1 VWKFFGAVEY
11 TTATILPESPLP
23 ETRITAAPSQLGRYK
38 VLDEI
43 GRGAMGVVYLARD
56 PLIGRLV
63 ALKTFRMSA
72 ALAGKELA
80 MYRARFIREA
90 QSAGILSHPNI
101 VTIHDVVE
109 ESEEGATFIA
119 MEYVRGTDLKER
131 LAGEGRL
138 DLADAVHVVT
148 QVAEGLDYAH
158 SKGVVHRDVKPAN
171 ILLTED
177 RQVKLTDFGIARLD
191 TSNLTLEGQLLGT
204 PNYMAP
210 EQIQGQATDHRADV
224 FSLGVVLYEMLTGEK
239 PFKGENVT
247 MVTHRIVYDEFTAP
261 EDYLGHLPEPVLE
274 VLARALAKD
283 PDDRFGSVREMAQAL
298 QEAAAEIRAEERLNE
313 TQVVFDPALAGAPEP
328 PPGGAAAGTRTG
340 LTGGLRAVGSG
351 LSRAGAGL
359 APKVAAVGRA
369 PLRLLRRAAPKA
381 FPLDVPPLSRLA
393 LVAALT
399 LATATLLGGLLVVGA
414 GWAGREA
421 TSEPSPEHRQ
431 RTEAV
436 PLLRQAHLRLAEGDP
451 VAALTYLLDAERA
464 APDLPRIRA
473 LRRQVE
479 DQARSLYR
487 LEDRVDRVAGS
498 LEEAR
503 IASDEGRWE
512 EAREAARTALALEPE
527 NQEAARIEGRSE
539 EALRRLA
546 RERAAEVR
554 AAAEVAD
561 AEEEA
566 RDDRLAAVE
575 PGPEPGE
582 ALPRD
587 EAAGIPGRATLDLYF
602 FSELPEGVL
611 TLYVGDEQ
619 LLREAYRFYR
629 KEGFLRT
636 AASAGQV
643 EGVYDVPSGAATV
656 RILVALPGRPAL
668 SRVLQANFPGG
679 STRRLN
685 VRLTEDETLIAR
697 LE

>member
-1 VWKFFGAVEY
+1 
-11 TTATILPESPLP
+11 LP
-23 ETRITAAPSQLGRYK
+23 ETRISTAPSQLGRYK

-72 ALAGKELA
+72 ALAGKELT
-80 MYRARFIREA
+80 MFRARFIREA

-138 DLADAVHVVT
+138 ELADAVHVVT

-261 EDYLGHLPEPVLE
+261 EEYLGHLPEPVLE
-274 VLARALAKD
+274 VLARALAKE
-283 PDDRFGSVREMAQAL
+283 PDERFPSVREMAQAL

-313 TQVVFDPALAGAPEP
+313 TQVIFDPALAELPEP
-328 PPGGAAAGTRTG
+328 APPPAGGTALAG

-351 LSRAGAGL
+351 LTRAGAGFGPRL
-359 APKVAAVGRA
+359 AAAGRA
-369 PLRLLRRAAPKA
+369 PLRLLRNAAPGA
-381 FPLDVPPLSRLA
+381 LPLEVPPLSRLA
-393 LVAALT
+393 LVAVLT
-399 LATATLLGGLLVVGA
+399 IATATLLGGLLVFAA
-414 GWAGREA
+414 GWAGAGEVGEA
-421 TSEPSPEHRQ
+421 SPEHRQ
-431 RTEAV
+431 RAAAV
-436 PLLRQAHLRLAEGDP
+436 PLLREAHLRLEEGDP
-451 VAALTYLLDAERA
+451 LAALVYLREAERT
-464 APDLPRIRA
+464 APDLSRIRVR
-473 LRRQVE
+473 RRQVE
-479 DQARSLYR
+479 DQARSLFR
-487 LEDRVDRVAGS
+487 LEDRVDRVAEG
-498 LEEAR
+498 LEAAR
-503 IASDEGRWE
+503 IAAEERRWE
-512 EAREAARTALALEPE
+512 EAREAARTVLALEPE
-527 NQEAARIEGRSE
+527 NQEAAEIAERAEGALQRIERRR
-539 EALRRLA
+539 EAEA
-546 RERAAEVR
+546 RAAEE
-554 AAAEVAD
+554 AAAEADAGEDLVAD
-561 AEEEA
+561 VDPAPEPQA
-566 RDDRLAAVE
+566 
-575 PGPEPGE
+575 PGPAE
-582 ALPRD
+582 D
-587 EAAGIPGRATLDLYF
+587 AAPAGGRATLDLFF

-611 TLYVGDEQ
+611 TLYFGEEQ
-619 LLREAYRFYR
+619 LLRESYRFYR
-629 KEGFLRT
+629 KEGFFRSV
-636 AASAGQV
+636 ASAGKV
-643 EGVYDVPSGAATV
+643 EGLYEVPSGSATV
-656 RILVALPGRPAL
+656 RVLVALPGRPAL

-679 STRRLN
+679 TTRRLN
-685 VRLTEDETLIAR
+685 VRVSEDHTLTAR